1 MLENMPPLLRRIANG
16 LGRRPGGYSRG
27 SVCCEAH
34 ASGEGPPGGHDEAV
48 FRAKFSVGRVKSQEG
63 PYLRT

>member
-1 MLENMPPLLRRIANG
+1 MVL
-16 LGRRPGGYSRG
+16 
-27 SVCCEAH
+27 
-34 ASGEGPPGGHDEAV
+34 GEGREAIDGDRSAVKHMRAAKVHHGGHDEAV